1 MRAAPEAT
9 LLALPCVKPA
19 SLRQGV
25 DLSSLCPGTSAA
37 DRANHA
43 YAHNGL
49 PAVVIFG
56 MLPGLHKVQPV
67 RMPARDVQKRWLV
80 VLVDEF
86 GLCADVSTP
95 GQILLRVAD

>member
-1 MRAAPEAT
+1 M
-9 LLALPCVKPA
+9 
-19 SLRQGV
+19 
-25 DLSSLCPGTSAA
+25 
-37 DRANHA
+37 
-43 YAHNGL
+43 
-49 PAVVIFG
+49 VIFG